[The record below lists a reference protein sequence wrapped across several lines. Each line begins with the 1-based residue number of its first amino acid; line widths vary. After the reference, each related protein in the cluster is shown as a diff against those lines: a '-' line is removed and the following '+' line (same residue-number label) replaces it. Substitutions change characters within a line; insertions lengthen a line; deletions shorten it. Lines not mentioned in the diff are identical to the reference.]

1 MPRKKA
7 ENLETTCR
15 ACNEASA
22 PVDGADAVQEPKKAR
37 RGRAAGASK
46 GATAK
51 ATGSVRR
58 GRSRKADAPSAK
70 VELEDAGK
78 SIKESKETKTMLK
91 NLTDNSR
98 THSVKFTKEAE
109 VGSQVYL
116 AGDFNG
122 WSTSDYPMVDRYGKG
137 EFAISIPLAPGCY
150 QYKFVVNGIWCM
162 DDNNPEVVISPMGT
176 FNNVVKVMD

>member
-1 MPRKKA
+1 
-7 ENLETTCR
+7 
-15 ACNEASA
+15 
-22 PVDGADAVQEPKKAR
+22 
-37 RGRAAGASK
+37 
-46 GATAK
+46 
-51 ATGSVRR
+51 
-58 GRSRKADAPSAK
+58 
-70 VELEDAGK
+70 
-78 SIKESKETKTMLK
+78 MLK

-109 VGSQVYL
+109 AGSQVYL

-137 EFAISIPLAPGCY
+137 EFTISIPLVPGCY

-176 FNNVVKVMD
+176 FNNVVVVKD